1 MAPSTPP
8 LIEVRASP
16 VHGRGVHAL
25 RRLPRGT
32 CIGVYEG
39 RRYGEAALL
48 EVDWSRRHHGLT
60 YLFSLSDGTTID
72 GGEGGNATRFLNHS
86 CEPNC
91 QAVEVTDARGRIDLR
106 LVTLRS
112 IVAGAELFPAAA
124 VGRPVAARWPRHRP
138 ERGARA
144 GGCMPWRR
152 WPARRLT
159 DGRPWH
165 RGCHRSGC

>member
-16 VHGRGVHAL
+16 VHGCGVHAL

-112 IVAGAELFPAAA
+112 IAAGAELFLDYALTIDESESPADYPCHC
-124 VGRPVAARWPRHRP
+124 GRPACRGTLAAPP
-138 ERGARA
+138 
-144 GGCMPWRR
+144 P
-152 WPARRLT
+152 
-159 DGRPWH
+159 
-165 RGCHRSGC
+165 